1 MLDRMPERLSE
12 YMPERMSDIMS
23 EYIYIHSRWSVRN
36 YVGRIS

>member
-23 EYIYIHSRWSVRN
+23 EYIYIYIPDGLSETML
-36 YVGRIS
+36 GE